1 MIRRQPRSTRTY
13 TLFPYTTLFRSGLL
27 LDINNVEV
35 SAFNLG
41 LDPVAWLD
49 TFDPRLVGEI
59 HVAGHAVKDDDM
71 GGPIA
76 IDDPGSPVR
85 ARCWDLLAR
94 FLDRGGSQ
102 PEIGWG
108 TDRERGVT
116 TSVRLGVAVTSRK

>member
-59 HVAGHAVKDDDM
+59 HVAGHAVKEDDM
-71 GGPIA
+71 GGTIA
-76 IDDPGSPVR
+76 IQDHGSPVR

-94 FLDRGGSQ
+94 FLDRAGPQ
-102 PEIGWG
+102 PVLVEWE
-108 TDRERGVT
+108 DRKRT
-116 TSVRLGVAVTSRK
+116 RLNSSH

>member
-41 LDPVAWLD
+41 LDSVAWLD
-49 TFDPRLVGEI
+49 AVDPRLVGEI

-71 GGPIA
+71 GGTIA
-76 IDDPGSPVR
+76 MDDHGSPVL
-85 ARCWDLLAR
+85 ASCWILLAR
-94 FLDRGGSQ
+94 FLVRDRKS
-102 PEIGWG
+102 
-108 TDRERGVT
+108 
-116 TSVRLGVAVTSRK
+116 TSLNSIH